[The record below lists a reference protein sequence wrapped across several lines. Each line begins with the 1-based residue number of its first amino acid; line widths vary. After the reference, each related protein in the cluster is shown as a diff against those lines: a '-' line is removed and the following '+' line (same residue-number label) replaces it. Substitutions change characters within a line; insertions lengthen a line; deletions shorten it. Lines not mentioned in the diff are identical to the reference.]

1 MRRADVLGLLL
12 VGATLPCQVIVT
24 DGQGPAAAPTP
35 ARLTR
40 DLELPERRRAAIDGL
55 LRAGTAAV
63 EPLLVQARHPDLAVA
78 HVALQVLAALEHD
91 ALPAVPKLQQMAV
104 GDTPHARAAAW
115 CLARLPVHGTFLVPS
130 MEEGVVR
137 ELDAEGKEI
146 WKMEKVGKV
155 WSASRLAS
163 GNLLVAD
170 LENGACEYDK
180 DGKQVWAWKGRVSYT
195 AERLIDGNTLCVEY
209 SGSRVVEVDPAGKEV
224 WVHEK
229 VTPMSATRLP
239 YGTTLIGDYGNTT
252 VSEVDRAG
260 AMLWSI
266 AEQQGV
272 YSVRWLRDGTVLCRT
287 SHAANARVL
296 NQKGETLREVKTL
309 DAGSDVVLLPDGSIQ
324 SGQNYARRCAADGSE
339 RWKVTFGGWGGRI
352 TLR

>member
-1 MRRADVLGLLL
+1 MRRAAVLGFLL
-12 VGATLPCQVIVT
+12 VASALLGQRPATDLAK
-24 DGQGPAAAPTP
+24 PATAPTP

-40 DLELPERRRAAIDGL
+40 ELELPARRRAAIDGL
-55 LRAGTAAV
+55 LRAGAPAL
-63 EPLLVQARHPDLAVA
+63 EPLLLQARHPDLAVA

-115 CLARLPVHGTFLVPS
+115 CLARLPVRGTFLVPS

-146 WKMEKVGKV
+146 GKIEKVGKV
-155 WSASRLAS
+155 WSATRLAS

-170 LENGACEYDK
+170 LDHGACEYDK
-180 DGKQVWAWKGRVSYT
+180 DGKRVWEWQGKVVYT

-209 SGSRVVEVDPAGKEV
+209 GANRVVEVDPAGKEV

-229 VTPMSATRLP
+229 STPMSAARLP
-239 YGTTLIGDYGNTT
+239 FGTTLIGDYGSHS

-260 AMLWSI
+260 AVLWTI
-266 AEQQGV
+266 ADQQSV
-272 YSVRWLRDGTVLCRT
+272 YSVRWLRDGTVLLRN
-287 SHAANARVL
+287 SNVANAKVQ
-296 NQKGETLREVKTL
+296 NPQGETLREVKTL
-309 DAGSDVVLLPDGSIQ
+309 EAGSDVVLLPDGSIQ
-324 SGQNYARRCAADGSE
+324 TGQHYVRRCAADGSE
-339 RWKVTFGGWGGRI
+339 RWQFKVGGWVGRVN
-352 TLR
+352 LR